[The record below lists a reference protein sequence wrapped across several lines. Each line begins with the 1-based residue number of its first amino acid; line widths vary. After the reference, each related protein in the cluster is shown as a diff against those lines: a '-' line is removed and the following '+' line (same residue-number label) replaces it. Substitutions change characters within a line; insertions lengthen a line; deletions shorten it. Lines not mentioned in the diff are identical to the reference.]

1 MTSEWPGRFETI
13 VVTTDGSPF
22 SLRAVE
28 VGFKIAKEHKS
39 KLIVVTVVDT
49 GIIKDFTE
57 APRRERDRVE
67 RELEHNCERTLKD
80 VGAIAKD
87 LGVDVEMIV
96 RRGRP
101 HTEIIRVADD
111 AEADLIV
118 LAKGG
123 SHRGDRYLMGSTGQ
137 RVIEDAECSILIV
150 K

>member
-1 MTSEWPGRFETI
+1 MTPEQSGKFETI

-22 SLRAVE
+22 SLQAVE
-28 VGFKIAKEHKS
+28 TGFRIAKEYKS

-57 APRRERDRVE
+57 APHRERERVE
-67 RELEHNCERTLKD
+67 RELEHNCERTLKEI
-80 VGAIAKD
+80 GNIAKE

>member
-1 MTSEWPGRFETI
+1 MKPDWDGKFETI

-28 VGFKIAKEHKS
+28 AAFKIAREHRS

-57 APRRERDRVE
+57 APRREREGGE
-67 RELEHNCERTLKD
+67 RELELNCERTLKE
-80 VGAIAKD
+80 VGAIARAM
-87 LGVDVEMIV
+87 GVDVEMII

-101 HTEIIRVADD
+101 HIEIIGVADD

-118 LAKGG
+118 IAKGG
-123 SHRGDRYLMGSTGQ
+123 SHRGDRYLIGSTGQ
-137 RVIEDAECSILIV
+137 RVIEDAECTVLIV